1 MANIRRIEGKSGIS
15 YQITVTNGIDIT
27 GKQVRHYRTWRPAPG
42 MTDRQME
49 KAVKKAALDFER
61 EIEQG
66 YVGDNRRTVSEFCRY
81 VIETKERTGMKHRTT
96 ESYKALLDR
105 IDQAI
110 GHLKITELRPAH
122 LNSFYAELGKPGIRN
137 AGKNAAAKLDLGAL
151 LKAQKLSRAELSRKA
166 GISPTTVTTA
176 CRGQQIRYDKAEQLA
191 AALGRKVTELFTA
204 ERDDSVLAPKTILE
218 YHRFLHTVL
227 DQAEREMLVPYNAA
241 SKATPPK
248 LPPKEPGYFQPAQIV
263 AILDALELE
272 PIKWRA
278 ITHLLIVTGCR
289 RGEIMGLKW
298 DKLDLDKR
306 KVKIDS
312 TLLYTPTKGV
322 FENATKTG
330 DVRQIALPAETVA
343 LLREYRRWY
352 LELKLANG
360 DRWNDTGYVFVR
372 DDGRPMNPDSIGR
385 WLDSFAQRH
394 GLPHIHPHA
403 FRHTVASVLI
413 NSGTDIVSVS
423 KRLGHARTSTTTD
436 IYAHVIEQADE
447 QATETLANAILRK
460 RA

>member
-1 MANIRRIEGKSGIS
+1 
-15 YQITVTNGIDIT
+15 
-27 GKQVRHYRTWRPAPG
+27 
-42 MTDRQME
+42 
-49 KAVKKAALDFER
+49 
-61 EIEQG
+61 
-66 YVGDNRRTVSEFCRY
+66 
-81 VIETKERTGMKHRTT
+81 
-96 ESYKALLDR
+96 
-105 IDQAI
+105 
-110 GHLKITELRPAH
+110 
-122 LNSFYAELGKPGIRN
+122 
-137 AGKNAAAKLDLGAL
+137 
-151 LKAQKLSRAELSRKA
+151 
-166 GISPTTVTTA
+166 
-176 CRGQQIRYDKAEQLA
+176 
-191 AALGRKVTELFTA
+191 
-204 ERDDSVLAPKTILE
+204 
-218 YHRFLHTVL
+218 
-227 DQAEREMLVPYNAA
+227 MLVPYNAA
-241 SKATPPK
+241 SKAIPPK
-248 LPPKEPGYFQPAQIV
+248 LRAEEPNYFQPEEIMR
-263 AILDALELE
+263 ILDALKEE
-272 PIKWRA
+272 PIKWET

-298 DKLDLDKR
+298 EKLDLDKR

-312 TLLYTPTKGV
+312 TLLYTPAKGI